1 MPPLRYPPLSAADSG
16 LASRLRSTTRF
27 LRLVHVPTCKST
39 QDLAAADDSKEWMI
53 FWSDHQES
61 GRGRQQR
68 PWHDQPGLDIA
79 ATFSI
84 HVDLPL
90 PIALP
95 VILPL
100 CVKDAVLP
108 MLGTAASRL
117 RIKWPNDLLLDG
129 KKLAGVLID
138 ADAQRPMRY
147 RIGIGINVNGHLPP
161 VEVPDLAISMRMAT
175 GALHDR
181 NAVLEGLARAIDR
194 TVTAL
199 QQGRTAEFEERYAD
213 GMGLVGKRVL
223 VRAGDIA
230 TGVLE
235 SIRFDGLRLDGGRAF
250 SLAQITELRAE

>member
-1 MPPLRYPPLSAADSG
+1 M
-16 LASRLRSTTRF
+16 
-27 LRLVHVPTCKST
+27 PTCKST

-53 FWSDHQES
+53 FWSDHQEA
-61 GRGRQQR
+61 GRGRQKR
-68 PWHDQPGLDIA
+68 PWHDQPGLDVA

-84 HVDLPL
+84 HADLPQ

-100 CVKDAVLP
+100 CVKDAVAP
-108 MLGTAASRL
+108 MLGDAAARL
-117 RIKWPNDLLLDG
+117 CIKWPNDVLLDG

-138 ADAQRPMRY
+138 ADQRRPVRY
-147 RIGIGINVNGHLPP
+147 RIGVGINVNGHLPP
-161 VEVPDLAISMRMAT
+161 AEVPDIAISMRMAT

-181 NAVLEGLARAIDR
+181 AAVLEGLARAIDR

-199 QQGRTAEFEERYAD
+199 EQGRTAEFEERYAE
-213 GMGLVGKRVL
+213 GLGLLGKRVL
-223 VRAGDIA
+223 VRAGDAA

-235 SIRFDGLRLDGGRAF
+235 SIRFAGLRLDGGREF